1 MYVITVLILLVVVY
15 FSYQYWK
22 YKASDHGAPFVTMD
36 HDLVETILRTAKVNE
51 ADVVYDLGSGD
62 GRIPIMAALKFNARA
77 VGIEIDLLRYY
88 YSLYQRFLLRLNDK
102 VTFLHA
108 NMFSVDLSPA
118 TIVVMY
124 LLQDTN
130 ERLTEKLLSELKPG
144 TIIISGAFNFPHWT
158 PTFVDKDHETPF
170 GPIYYYEIGKSNI
183 TKQPPVTSDQ
193 VQQTTQDPPQV
204 NPEQT

>member
-1 MYVITVLILLVVVY
+1 MYVIAVLILLVVGY
-15 FSYQYWK
+15 FVYQYWK

-36 HDLVETILRTAKVNE
+36 HDLVETILHTAKVNE
-51 ADVVYDLGSGD
+51 EDVVYDLGSGD
-62 GRIPIMAALKFNARA
+62 GRIPIMAALKFNAHA

-102 VTFLHA
+102 VTFLHT
-108 NMFSVDLSPA
+108 NMFDVDLSSA

-130 ERLTEKLLSELKPG
+130 ERLTEKLVKELKPG
-144 TIIISGAFNFPHWT
+144 TIIISGAFNFPGWK

-170 GPIYYYEIGKSNI
+170 GPVYYYEIGKSNMAAE
-183 TKQPPVTSDQ
+183 TQPPAQPVQPSAQ
-193 VQQTTQDPPQV
+193 VQP
-204 NPEQT
+204 